1 MQGYTC
7 TRVYKGIHVLGY
19 TRIYEGAQGYRRVD
33 KGVQAFTRV
42 YRYAGVYSD
51 IQDCYI
57 SNLSLHKR
65 STVSG

>member
-19 TRIYEGAQGYRRVD
+19 TRIYVGVQGYRRVD

-42 YRYAGVYSD
+42 YRGMQEYTVIYK
-51 IQDCYI
+51 IVTY
-57 SNLSLHKR
+57 LTFH
-65 STVSG
+65 STKGAL